1 MKLHRIE
8 ERKAD
13 WQHQPA
19 ETWNR
24 WQRIAA
30 RTKGIVTPG
39 NYLTA
44 QGTGVVLHGLYEI
57 AQGRTALGVTELFF
71 GRMHDLAD
79 GVAADKTGTKSPLGE
94 AMDATADKIQLAGA
108 LGVLTHEHI
117 VSLPMTIAIAAPN
130 VVAAVSSVVVKKH
143 DQEIH
148 ASREGKLGAAGLW
161 LGLGAFTL
169 RYALRQHDPELVDT
183 ALATVAYTSTLAS
196 VALSSIAARDYVQE
210 AMLQPV
216 EMTPEE

>member
-8 ERKAD
+8 ARKAD
-13 WQHQPA
+13 WERQPA

-30 RTKGIVTPG
+30 RTKGVATPG

-71 GRMHDLAD
+71 GRIHDLAD

-94 AMDATADKIQLAGA
+94 AADATADKIQLAAA
-108 LGVLTHEHI
+108 LGVLSYENI
-117 VSLPMTIAIAAPN
+117 VPIPMAIAIAAPN
-130 VVAAVSSVVVKKH
+130 IAAAVSSVVAKRNDREV
-143 DQEIH
+143 H
-148 ASREGKLGAAGLW
+148 ATREGKLGAAGLW

-169 RYALRQHDPELVDT
+169 KYALKNDDPVFIDT
-183 ALATVAYTSTLAS
+183 ALDIIAYASTSAS
-196 VALSSIAARDYVQE
+196 VVLGSIAASDYARD
-210 AMLQPV
+210 AMDLHDD
-216 EMTPEE
+216 TPTV